1 MPHSRKCQKTGRTTY
16 FFFFNKG
23 RILNNKVKKSNAT
36 FLVIFNH
43 CEYQDQLLIF
53 SVTDMSIFLF
63 VIIITEKKSLET
75 KKKNPSKLWIY
86 LLDPFDSLE
95 F

>member
-1 MPHSRKCQKTGRTTY
+1 MSATLSKMSKNWTDNI

-75 KKKNPSKLWIY
+75 KKKKSFKIVDLPVGSV
-86 LLDPFDSLE
+86 
-95 F
+95 

>member
-1 MPHSRKCQKTGRTTY
+1 M
-16 FFFFNKG
+16 
-23 RILNNKVKKSNAT
+23 NNKVKKSNAT

-63 VIIITEKKSLET
+63 VIIITEKQGLE
-75 KKKNPSKLWIY
+75 KKFLQNCGFTCWIRLILWNFEIE
-86 LLDPFDSLE
+86 P
-95 F
+95 

>member
-1 MPHSRKCQKTGRTTY
+1 MR
-16 FFFFNKG
+16 
-23 RILNNKVKKSNAT
+23 L

-63 VIIITEKKSLET
+63 VIIITEKESLET
-75 KKKNPSKLWIY
+75 KKILQNCGFTCWIRLILWNFEIE
-86 LLDPFDSLE
+86 P
-95 F
+95 

>member
-1 MPHSRKCQKTGRTTY
+1 MR
-16 FFFFNKG
+16 
-23 RILNNKVKKSNAT
+23 L

-63 VIIITEKKSLET
+63 VIIITEKESLET
-75 KKKNPSKLWIY
+75 KKKILQNCGFTCWIR
-86 LLDPFDSLE
+86 LIL
-95 F
+95 